1 MNHNGYF
8 AVKLDKSWQDVIT
21 RSATMD
27 VVRGDHITL
36 AYKPDDI
43 AFSRYT
49 KLVGKRVN
57 AYIDEYRKNE
67 NIEAF
72 FVTDMFYDSYRL
84 TESEKR
90 LERVD
95 NIISQAEDNV
105 TNVIND
111 YNVENDEQIEI
122 NTTDL
127 YHNFEAL
134 KSNIEIMMEN
144 S

>member
-1 MNHNGYF
+1 MTYE
-8 AVKLDKSWQDVIT
+8 Q
-21 RSATMD
+21 
-27 VVRGDHITL
+27 
-36 AYKPDDI
+36 
-43 AFSRYT
+43 
-49 KLVGKRVN
+49 LV
-57 AYIDEYRKNE
+57 
-67 NIEAF
+67 
-72 FVTDMFYDSYRL
+72 
-84 TESEKR
+84 
-90 LERVD
+90 ERVD

>member
-1 MNHNGYF
+1 MTYEQ
-8 AVKLDKSWQDVIT
+8 L
-21 RSATMD
+21 R
-27 VVRGDHITL
+27 
-36 AYKPDDI
+36 
-43 AFSRYT
+43 
-49 KLVGKRVN
+49 
-57 AYIDEYRKNE
+57 
-67 NIEAF
+67 
-72 FVTDMFYDSYRL
+72 
-84 TESEKR
+84 
-90 LERVD
+90 ERVD

>member
-1 MNHNGYF
+1 MTYE
-8 AVKLDKSWQDVIT
+8 Q
-21 RSATMD
+21 
-27 VVRGDHITL
+27 
-36 AYKPDDI
+36 
-43 AFSRYT
+43 
-49 KLVGKRVN
+49 LV
-57 AYIDEYRKNE
+57 
-67 NIEAF
+67 
-72 FVTDMFYDSYRL
+72 
-84 TESEKR
+84 
-90 LERVD
+90 ERVD

-105 TNVIND
+105 INVIND